1 MTYLIRSA
9 TLTNY
14 PQIAR
19 AAGLDPG
26 KMLLKA
32 RLSPACL
39 DRPDMR
45 IPVIGVRRLLE
56 ISARESGVEEFG
68 LRMAEGG
75 VLPNLGPLALIVRE
89 QATIGEALNAL
100 ARYLP
105 CSPRGDAAVDRDA

>member
-14 PQIAR
+14 PEIAR

-32 RLSPACL
+32 RLSPGCL

-45 IPVIGVRRLLE
+45 IPVISVRKLLE
-56 ISARESGVEEFG
+56 LSARESGVEEFG
-68 LRMAEGG
+68 LRMADKGASTIPSQ
-75 VLPNLGPLALIVRE
+75 LPPANAEDLEDFEVRLLDDE
-89 QATIGEALNAL
+89 E
-100 ARYLP
+100 
-105 CSPRGDAAVDRDA
+105 DRKA